1 MTPKCQSVLLP
12 FVSVATEFKL
22 HDIKSEPPG
31 MFFGSPFGPTSTD
44 SKQGLVSVAITLRP
58 AAAEVAW
65 RFEFRKSTVRK
76 RICLY
81 FLDFLFS
88 QNITGVVAAISDLLC
103 VKIPSSYE
111 VSSTPDRGPLSMLGG
126 PRLGPHSMDI
136 RPSMLFK
143 DQGDHSGL
151 QGRQGHMMRPGGGA
165 AAMMQ
170 QQQQTPHNFRFHPD
184 SPGQGTKLLCTIAVS
199 AQ

>member
-1 MTPKCQSVLLP
+1 
-12 FVSVATEFKL
+12 
-22 HDIKSEPPG
+22 
-31 MFFGSPFGPTSTD
+31 
-44 SKQGLVSVAITLRP
+44 
-58 AAAEVAW
+58 
-65 RFEFRKSTVRK
+65 
-76 RICLY
+76 
-81 FLDFLFS
+81 
-88 QNITGVVAAISDLLC
+88 
-103 VKIPSSYE
+103 
-111 VSSTPDRGPLSMLGG
+111 MLGG

-143 DQGDHSGL
+143 DQGDHSG
-151 QGRQGHMMRPGGGA
+151 RPGHVMRPGGGA